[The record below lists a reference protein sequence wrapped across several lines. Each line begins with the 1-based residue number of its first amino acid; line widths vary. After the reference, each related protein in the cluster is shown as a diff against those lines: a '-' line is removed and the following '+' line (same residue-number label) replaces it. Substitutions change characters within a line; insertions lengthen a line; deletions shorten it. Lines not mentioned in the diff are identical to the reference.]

1 MGRTLSQL
9 LDRLDEHA
17 AAIRDGVAEF
27 AINVERLRTPAPGA
41 AVAPVPTAAVV
52 THARAATAP
61 AEHGLPVDPDALF
74 AAGQGNET

>member
-1 MGRTLSQL
+1 M
-9 LDRLDEHA
+9 
-17 AAIRDGVAEF
+17 AEF

-41 AVAPVPTAAVV
+41 AASVPAAAVV